1 MPRVDPGT
9 RTTDFTP
16 AVLGYVSSSHAARRD
31 DPDHAQQLAALEA
44 FCARRGWDLVDVV
57 HEVESPRRCTARPAL
72 DYAISRLSSD
82 DVGGLVVTEL
92 ARLCRSVAELRKVL
106 DALERVSARLV
117 SLSPGM
123 DTGTESGRD
132 AARILCAVSDWE
144 RRRAA
149 ERSRKGL
156 AAARASGTI
165 PPAIQPEL
173 QRRIARMRGAGMT
186 LQAIVDELNAAGV
199 PTVRGGTT
207 WRPSSV
213 QNAIGYKRPARG
225 ERAESVLR

>member
-1 MPRVDPGT
+1 MRTEPT
-9 RTTDFTP
+9 RP
-16 AVLGYVSSSHAARRD
+16 AVLGYVSSSDGARRD
-31 DPDHAQQLAALEA
+31 GDHAQQLTALEA
-44 FCARRGWDLVDVV
+44 FCARQGWDLVDIV
-57 HEVESPRRCTARPAL
+57 HEVESSRRCTARPAL
-72 DYAISRLSSD
+72 DYAISRLSGD

-92 ARLCRSVAELRKVL
+92 GRLCRSVAELRKVL
-106 DALERVSARLV
+106 EALERVSARLV
-117 SLSPGM
+117 SLSPAM

-144 RRRAA
+144 RCRAA
-149 ERSRKGL
+149 ERSRKAL
-156 AAARASGTI
+156 AAARASGTM

-213 QNAIGYKRPARG
+213 QNAIGYKRPART
-225 ERAESVLR
+225 